1 MKKTTGIFA
10 IIAVIIVAI
19 AAFLIGKYN
28 GMVTM
33 SEKVD
38 ATFADIDTQLQ
49 RRADLIPN
57 LVNSVQGYMTH
68 EQDAIAKV
76 SEARTKLMNANT
88 VAEKGA
94 ADTALTGAV
103 NNLLALAENYP
114 DLKANTNFNTL
125 MDELAGT
132 ENRIATARKDYNDI
146 VKEFNTLIKR
156 FPNSMLAGMFGFSEK
171 EYFKASEGAN
181 EVPKVEFNTTT
192 PATNTTE

>member
-1 MKKTTGIFA
+1 MKKTSIFA
-10 IIAVIIVAI
+10 IIGIIIVAL
-19 AAFLIGKYN
+19 AAFLISKYN

-33 SEKVD
+33 SERVD
-38 ATFADIDTQLQ
+38 AKFADIDTQLQ

-76 SEARTKLMNANT
+76 TEARTKLVNAKT
-88 VAEKGA
+88 VEEKGE
-94 ADTALTGAV
+94 ADNQLTGAL

-114 DLKANTNFNTL
+114 DLKASANFTTL

-132 ENRIATARKDYNDI
+132 ENRIATARKDYNDE
-146 VKEFNTLIKR
+146 VKEFNTMIKR
-156 FPNSMLAGMFGFSEK
+156 FPNSLIGGIFGFGEK
-171 EYFKASEGAN
+171 EYFKATEGAN
-181 EVPKVEFNTTT
+181 EPPKVEFNTT